1 MRFPQLKIG
10 QQFEYQGKRY
20 TKTGPMTA
28 TEERTSAS
36 AMIRRSAEVTLIEAA
51 VSGALIEQVKQSY
64 SREEVIEMCKGY
76 RTRLNQESQKMADGD
91 GTLKLEQLLVLIKD
105 NGMFESIL

>member
-20 TKTGPMTA
+20 TKTGPLTA
-28 TEERTSAS
+28 SVEGTGVS
-36 AMIRRSAEVTLIEAA
+36 AMIRRSAEVTPIDGA
-51 VSGALIEQVKQSY
+51 VSGVLKKQVKQSY
-64 SREEVIEMCKGY
+64 SREEVIELCKGY
-76 RTRLNQESQKMADGD
+76 RTRLNQESQKMADVD
-91 GTLKLEQLLVLIKD
+91 GTLQLEQLLVLIKD